1 LQIYYVESGQY
12 YLHYSRYINKT
23 RQGKVAREQYFFEIT
38 EFCLLFSGRK
48 MYIYIGKII
57 FEVRSKMDLFSAS
70 ASQAEAPL
78 AARMRPRNLDEYI
91 GQKEIVG
98 EGCLL
103 RRAIEADRLS
113 SLLFYGPPGT
123 GKTTL
128 AEIIA
133 RTTKAYFER
142 INAVTAGIAEIRR
155 VIGEAKERFDFYGR
169 KTILFVDE
177 IHRFNKGQQDALL
190 PAVEAGTI
198 LLIGAT
204 TENPLYE
211 VNAPLVS
218 RSMIFRLKSLTP
230 EELKLVVRQA
240 LDDEERGLADYR
252 VRIEDDALDH
262 LVNMANGDA
271 RMALNA
277 LELATLTT
285 QPDPV
290 SQERCLTVTI
300 ISDCIQQRPVLYDKG
315 GQAHYD
321 TISAFI
327 KSMRGSD
334 PDAAVYYLARML
346 TAGEDPKFIAR
357 RMMVHAAEDVGTA
370 DPRALLVAVAA
381 AQAVEMVGL
390 PEAQII
396 MSEAAIYIATAP
408 KSNASCAAIHQAM
421 ADVQKLENQ
430 AVPAHL
436 RDASHFGAARLGD
449 GVGYLYPHDY
459 PDGYVAQTYL
469 PGNLAG
475 RQYFRPT
482 PRGYEASIGEYLR
495 RKQMGNSQGGQ
506 TTHHE

>member
-1 LQIYYVESGQY
+1 
-12 YLHYSRYINKT
+12 
-23 RQGKVAREQYFFEIT
+23 
-38 EFCLLFSGRK
+38 
-48 MYIYIGKII
+48 
-57 FEVRSKMDLFSAS
+57 MDLFSAGNS
-70 ASQAEAPL
+70 MVEAPL
-78 AARMRPRNLDEYI
+78 AARMRPRNLDELV
-91 GQKEIVG
+91 GQEEIVG
-98 EGCLL
+98 EGRLL

-113 SLLFYGPPGT
+113 SLIFYGPPGT

-133 RTTKAYFER
+133 RTTKACFER
-142 INAVTAGIAEIRR
+142 INAVTAGVAEIRK
-155 VIGEAKERFDFYGR
+155 VLAEAKERSDYYGR

-190 PAVEAGTI
+190 PAVEAGTVI
-198 LLIGAT
+198 LIGAT

-218 RSMIFRLKSLTP
+218 RSMLFRLKSLTAA
-230 EELKLVVRQA
+230 ELKIIVGQA
-240 LDDEERGLADYR
+240 LNDAERGLADYR
-252 VRIEDDALDH
+252 VTIAPDALDH

-271 RMALNA
+271 RITLNA

-285 QPDPV
+285 GPDPDTR
-290 SQERCLTVTI
+290 ERRLTLAVI
-300 ISDCIQQRPVLYDKG
+300 GDCIQKRPVVYDKG

-357 RMMVHAAEDVGTA
+357 RMMVHAAEDVGNA

-396 MSEAAIYIATAP
+396 MAEAAIYIATAP
-408 KSNASCAAIHQAM
+408 KSNASCVAIHGAM
-421 ADVQKLENQ
+421 AAVQELENQ

-436 RDASHFGAARLGD
+436 RDSSHSGAARRGD

-459 PDGYVAQTYL
+459 TDGYVDQQYL
-469 PGNLAG
+469 PGNLRG
-475 RQYFRPT
+475 KQYYRPT
-482 PRGYEASIGEYLR
+482 GYGYEAVISEYLAR
-495 RKQMGNSQGGQ
+495 IRTNSGPKGDGRK
-506 TTHHE
+506 

>member
-1 LQIYYVESGQY
+1 
-12 YLHYSRYINKT
+12 
-23 RQGKVAREQYFFEIT
+23 
-38 EFCLLFSGRK
+38 
-48 MYIYIGKII
+48 
-57 FEVRSKMDLFSAS
+57 MDLFSAS
-70 ASQAEAPL
+70 RDAMAEAPL
-78 AARMRPRNLDEYI
+78 AARMRPRNLNEFI
-91 GQKEIVG
+91 GQTEIVG
-98 EGCLL
+98 EGRLL

-113 SLLFYGPPGT
+113 SLIFYGPPGT

-133 RTTKAYFER
+133 HTTQAYFER
-142 INAVTAGIAEIRR
+142 INAVTAGVAEIRK
-155 VIGEAKERFDFYGR
+155 VIAEAKERFDFYGR

-190 PAVEAGTI
+190 PAVEAGTL

-218 RSMIFRLKSLTP
+218 RSMIFRLRSLTP
-230 EELKLVVRQA
+230 EELKTVVYQA
-240 LDDEERGLADYR
+240 LGDADRGLAEYR
-252 VRIEDDALDH
+252 VQITADALDH

-285 QPDPV
+285 GPDPV
-290 SQERCLTVTI
+290 TRERFLTLAI
-300 ISDCIQQRPVLYDKG
+300 ISDCIQQRPVIYDKG

-357 RMMVHAAEDVGTA
+357 RMMIHAAEDVGNA
-370 DPRALLVAVAA
+370 DPRALLVAVAT
-381 AQAVEMVGL
+381 AQAVEMIGL

-396 MSEAAIYIATAP
+396 MAQAATYIATAP
-408 KSNASCAAIHQAM
+408 KSNAACVAIHQAM

-430 AVPAHL
+430 AVPSHL
-436 RDASHFGAARLGD
+436 RDSSHSGAAKLGD

-459 PDGYVAQTYL
+459 PLGYVAQQYL
-469 PGNLAG
+469 PGNLVG
-475 RQYFRPT
+475 KQYYLPGL
-482 PRGYEASIGEYLR
+482 RGYEAVIREYLQTKR
-495 RKQMGNSQGGQ
+495 ALGQ
-506 TTHHE
+506 KEEAADHE

>member
-1 LQIYYVESGQY
+1 M
-12 YLHYSRYINKT
+12 N
-23 RQGKVAREQYFFEIT
+23 
-38 EFCLLFSGRK
+38 
-48 MYIYIGKII
+48 
-57 FEVRSKMDLFSAS
+57 LFSAS
-70 ASQAEAPL
+70 AGAAEAPL
-78 AARMRPRNLDEYI
+78 AARMRPRNLNEYI

-98 EGCLL
+98 EGRLL

-113 SLLFYGPPGT
+113 SLIFYGPPGT

-133 RTTKAYFER
+133 QTTKAYFER
-142 INAVTAGIAEIRR
+142 INAVTAGVAEIRR
-155 VIGEAKERFDFYGR
+155 VIGEARERVDFYRR
-169 KTILFVDE
+169 KTILFIDE

-190 PAVEAGTI
+190 PAVEAGTL

-218 RSMIFRLKSLTP
+218 RSMIFRLKSLSP
-230 EELKLVVRQA
+230 EELKTVVRQA
-240 LDDEERGLADYR
+240 LVDGERGLAEYR
-252 VRIEDDALDH
+252 VRIADDAMEH

-285 QPDPV
+285 KPDP
-290 SQERCLTVTI
+290 STGERELTLAI
-300 ISDCIQQRPVLYDKG
+300 ISDCIQSRPVLYDRG

-327 KSMRGSD
+327 KAMRGSD

-357 RMMVHAAEDVGTA
+357 RMMVHAAEDIGNA

-381 AQAVEMVGL
+381 ARAVEMVGM

-396 MSEAAIYIATAP
+396 MSEAALYIATAP
-408 KSNASCAAIHQAM
+408 KSNAACAAIHQAM
-421 ADVQKLENQ
+421 ADVQNLENQ

-436 RDASHFGAARLGD
+436 RDSSHAGAARLGD

-469 PGNLAG
+469 PGNLVG
-475 RQYFRPT
+475 RQYYQPT
-482 PRGYEASIGEYLR
+482 SRGYEAEIGAYLR
-495 RKQMGNSQGGQ
+495 RNR
-506 TTHHE
+506 TTGSREAVSTDND